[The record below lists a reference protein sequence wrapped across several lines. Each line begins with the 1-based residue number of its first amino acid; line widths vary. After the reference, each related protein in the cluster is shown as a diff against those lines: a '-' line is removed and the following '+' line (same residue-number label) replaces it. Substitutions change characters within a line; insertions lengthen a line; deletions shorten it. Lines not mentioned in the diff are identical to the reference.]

1 MKITKKQLIPVISII
16 AVIAAFALLFAT
28 YSPVRS
34 NLGTNESFSIEE
46 PMGVD
51 LTEQLSDEDVKVFS
65 SGERS
70 MYVSYGGVVTVRD
83 DATNTVLWSN
93 VAKEG
98 EKLIFG
104 EQQAADSPIIITYR
118 YNGET
123 DTNLYS
129 MADAV
134 DNNQY
139 TVAFSEDGERLQV
152 TYLLGE
158 AGEGG
163 LLPQALTQDF
173 MKDEILSK
181 LSDDK
186 QKYLLERYVLY
197 EKGTADSTLIAE
209 FSGMADEDIYY
220 LEFPGSYVIQ
230 TRITSYL
237 AEAGFTT
244 AQYKEQCEITGE
256 EAVIYNENFMLTVEY
271 WLDGND
277 IMINIPGDSIYY
289 HPEHPLTTITLN
301 GAATYAEST
310 QTGEYLLP
318 AGSGALQ
325 SFAVSGERNNNYTY
339 YGTDYLNTVSTAK
352 ETDFPL
358 PVYAVMR
365 DGKNGLLGIVENG
378 AEVAVLNERFTNGA
392 SQLTLSLKLLEYG
405 DASVTAQQTS
415 TVYCSS
421 QFKDNFTVRYRI
433 TDADANAIDIAS
445 QYRELLINQNKMP
458 NKVKSNES
466 ALVEIVG
473 NVPYSYQWF
482 GLFTVNKQIM
492 LTEWNEAEQ
501 IVSTFTEKGLN
512 PAIKLSGFNSKGLFC
527 QSPGKYD
534 FIGSKK
540 ERNSFLNFAKK
551 NNINTYLDVSLA
563 YNYTGASGLF
573 SGYNAG
579 KHSARAPGNDNGERP
594 ITSKSTGITSAKA
607 STAEIVSPKMFAKY
621 AISYNKLDDC
631 LGISLGDAIDS
642 LNTDYSEKAPHNR
655 ADTLNALKDTVV
667 TLSEN
672 RNIIGNN
679 PIVPVLNNINMSENL
694 TLTGDKEYSFSK
706 YVPFVQSVLHGCVN
720 YTTDSLN
727 SYNDYQLALLEAVST
742 GSTLKYTVSYKFD
755 RDVMNTEYDFLY
767 YTDWSNW
774 KDKILNDIADIDKLY
789 STISDA
795 YIIGYTNTGD
805 VSVTSYSNGVNVY
818 VNYTEK
824 DIAVGDI
831 TIPALQ
837 FVSVKNS

>member
-1 MKITKKQLIPVISII
+1 MKITKKQLTPVISIV

-28 YSPVRS
+28 YSTTRS
-34 NLGTNESFSIEE
+34 NLGTSEAFML
-46 PMGVD
+46 PDVMDD
-51 LTEQLSDEDVKVFS
+51 LTEQISDEPLKVFTDNS
-65 SGERS
+65 RS
-70 MYVSYGGVVTVRD
+70 MYVSNGGVVTVKD
-83 DATNTVLWSN
+83 DTTNTVLWSN
-93 VAKEG
+93 QANEDDV
-98 EKLIFG
+98 LIFG
-104 EQQAADSPIIITYR
+104 EEQAAKSPITITYR

-139 TVAFSEDGERLQV
+139 TVSISEDGNKLLV

-158 AGEGG
+158 AGDGG
-163 LLPQALTQDF
+163 LLPKAFTQKF
-173 MKDEILSK
+173 FEGEILSK
-181 LSDDK
+181 LDK
-186 QKYLLERYVLY
+186 DTKDYLLERYVLY
-197 EKGTADSTLIAE
+197 KKGTADSTLIKE
-209 FSGMADEDIYY
+209 FSGMEKEDIYY
-220 LEFPGSYVIQ
+220 LESPGSYVIQ
-230 TRITSYL
+230 TKIISYL
-237 AEAGFTT
+237 QQAGLTT
-244 AQYKEQCEITGE
+244 QQYKKQCEITGE
-256 EAVIYNENFMLTVEY
+256 AAEIYNENFMITVEY
-271 WLDGND
+271 WLDGED
-277 IMINIPGDSIYY
+277 IMINVPGDKIYY

-301 GAATYAEST
+301 GAATYAVNSES
-310 QTGEYLLP
+310 GEYLLP
-318 AGSGALQ
+318 AGSGAIQ
-325 SFAVSGERNNNYTY
+325 DFAVKSERNNNYTY
-339 YGTDYLNTVSTAK
+339 YGKDYLNTVSTVK
-352 ETDFPL
+352 ETMFPL

-405 DASVTAQQTS
+405 DASVTAQQSS

-421 QFKDNFTVRYRI
+421 QFKDNFTVRYRV
-433 TDADANAIDIAS
+433 TEADADAIDIAS

-466 ALVEIVG
+466 ALIEIVG

-501 IVSTFTEKGLN
+501 IVSAFTEKGLN

-540 ERNSFLNFAKK
+540 ERNSFLNFTKK
-551 NNINTYLDVSLA
+551 NSINTYLDVSLA

-594 ITSKSTGITSAKA
+594 IVSKSTGFTSAKA

-621 AISYNKLDDC
+621 AASYNKLDDRLGIC
-631 LGISLGDAIDS
+631 LGDSLDS

-655 ADTLNALKDTVV
+655 ADTLNSLKETVV
-667 TLSEN
+667 TLSEK

-679 PIVPVLNNINMSENL
+679 PIIPVLNYISISENL

-727 SYNDYQLALLEAVST
+727 SYNDYELALLEAVST
-742 GSTLKYTVSYKFD
+742 GSTPKYTVSYKFD

-774 KDKILNDIADIDKLY
+774 KDKILSDIADIDKLY
-789 STISDA
+789 NTISEA

-805 VSVTSYSNGVNVY
+805 VSVTSYSNGINVY

-837 FVSVKNS
+837 FVSIKNS